1 MSNDSGYQ
9 RDERLIIR
17 MAVVCGVLLGVL
29 VYFLAQTQSPRK
41 DPVLPED
48 VWRVVNELA
57 PAAGLDPEFVYALAW
72 AESGLNARARSSVA
86 RGIMQLTR
94 PAWTEVTDES
104 YRLAW
109 DWQTN
114 IRVGIDYLVFCRDYL
129 KSHNSFNYQL
139 LAASY
144 RYGPYYVRNKNFDL
158 KQVKPP
164 KNKIYQNIFAG
175 NVRPVAPPT
184 LLLTSE

>member
-1 MSNDSGYQ
+1 MSFDHRYQ
-9 RDERLIIR
+9 RDERFIIR
-17 MAVVCGVLLGVL
+17 MAVACGIIFGVMA
-29 VYFLAQTQSPRK
+29 YFGAQTQNPRK
-41 DPVLPED
+41 EQVLPEE
-48 VWRVVNELA
+48 VWRVVSELA
-57 PAAGLDPEFVYALAW
+57 PAAGIDPEFVYALAW

-86 RGIMQLTR
+86 RGMMQLTR

-114 IRVGIDYLVFCRDYL
+114 LRIGIEYLVFCRDYL
-129 KSHNSFNYQL
+129 KSHDSFNYQL

-144 RYGPYYVRNKNFDL
+144 RYGPYYVRKKNFDI

-164 KNKIYQNIFAG
+164 KNEIYKHIFDG
-175 NVRPVAPPT
+175 NVRPVSPPI
-184 LLLTSE
+184 LISASE